1 LVIAVRHAAKL
12 AFYLA
17 ILIPSKKIIDLNTI
31 NHHKHSFSLI
41 NQKAILMKKML
52 LIFGLALISLVA
64 CKKDKP
70 VVLSAF
76 DKVSY
81 SDIQAKVASMTTGT
95 ILVATTIADV
105 LKPGAIL
112 IYTTNGGVLG
122 KLILKQS
129 VFNEKNHQFIFD
141 MVNYDATGKVVLSKS
156 QISVSNLQLVDLDQG
171 KVTDVDGDQSFIY
184 YIDAGEYYLSPDG
197 LGFAKFYVYSN

>member
-1 LVIAVRHAAKL
+1 
-12 AFYLA
+12 
-17 ILIPSKKIIDLNTI
+17 
-31 NHHKHSFSLI
+31 
-41 NQKAILMKKML
+41 MKKML

-184 YIDAGEYYLSPDG
+184 YIDAGEYFLSPDG
-197 LGFAKFYVYSN
+197 LGLAKFYVYSN

>member
-1 LVIAVRHAAKL
+1 M
-12 AFYLA
+12 
-17 ILIPSKKIIDLNTI
+17 KKI
-31 NHHKHSFSLI
+31 
-41 NQKAILMKKML
+41 L

-81 SDIQAKVASMTTGT
+81 TDIQAKVANMTTGK
-95 ILVATTIADV
+95 ILVTTTIADV

-112 IYTTNGGVLG
+112 IYTTNGGALG

-184 YIDAGEYYLSPDG
+184 YIDAGEYFLSPDG